1 MMSAKLIV
9 LLAVI
14 AVAQCR
20 VKPNPLYRYLD
31 NVAKREPGTC
41 AYQCVPT
48 CYDDGYGSYNH
59 RSGSCS
65 KAGYSCCEWQV
76 GKREE
81 SKQDL
86 SAKREPG
93 ACAYE
98 CVPTCYDDGY
108 GSYNHRSGSCSKAGY
123 SCCEWQVGKREESK
137 QDLSVADPMMEAN
150 LK

>member
-1 MMSAKLIV
+1 MSAKLIV

-20 VKPNPLYRYLD
+20 VKRKSLLFLFTLLSFNIRFSFNIVTNFVIMFSLLTIAANPLYRYLD
-31 NVAKREPGTC
+31 NVAKREPGAC

-86 SAKREPG
+86 SG
-93 ACAYE
+93 
-98 CVPTCYDDGY
+98 
-108 GSYNHRSGSCSKAGY
+108 NHTVN
-123 SCCEWQVGKREESK
+123 Q
-137 QDLSVADPMMEAN
+137 
-150 LK
+150 